1 LTGGPIKITV
11 RTDGTVDG
19 QLYNDLQSYI
29 YRIKGRV
36 DNSGRLNATA
46 ECNQQRDS
54 ICWKEVKSCT
64 LKGTLKAGAS
74 GPTGGGTISC
84 GPNTGTSY
92 CTGSW
97 GR

>member
-1 LTGGPIKITV
+1 MTV
-11 RTDGTVDG
+11 KADGTVDG
-19 QLYNDLQSYI
+19 EFYNDVQSYI
-29 YRIKGRV
+29 YRIRGRV

-46 ECNQQRDS
+46 ECYQQRDS

-64 LKGTLKAGAS
+64 LTGTLKAG
-74 GPTGGGTISC
+74 GFGLTGSGTISC

>member
-1 LTGGPIKITV
+1 MTV
-11 RTDGTVDG
+11 QADGTIEG
-19 QLYNDLQSYI
+19 ELYNYMQSYI

-36 DNSGRLNATA
+36 DASGRLNATA
-46 ECNQQRDS
+46 ECYQLRDS

-64 LKGTLKAGAS
+64 LKGTLKAGGS
-74 GPTGGGTISC
+74 RLTGSGTISC